1 MRRTL
6 FLSIALALQVTTAAT
21 AAEPARVA
29 SEAIASQPLDAAL
42 NALSRQTGLQFVYN
56 ARSAG
61 NPRTSGA
68 PAGLSADA
76 ALSRLLAGTG
86 LRYRYLNA
94 TTVTIEAQDS
104 ASPAPGAGMTAPSG
118 VAVAAD
124 APLNAEVAAPAAG
137 AGAQN
142 LETIQVTG
150 SYSRSLEQAVDIKRA
165 TVGFSDSIVATDVA
179 DFPEQNLAEALQ
191 RVPGVTIERSK
202 GLGTKVNVRGLPSE
216 YTHVSINDLAT
227 ASGSGGRDVEFDMFA
242 SEIIQQVTVQKSPT
256 AADEEGGIAGSVKIS
271 TARPFDYNERK
282 LVFSA
287 EGAHNSISEEVDPR
301 FAFLAAD
308 TWGDWG
314 ALVSYSQSK
323 RTNRTD
329 STSGINFRPSSR
341 FLTAS
346 GTRGTQAQSVLLR
359 DAGVNITD
367 RNDSDQTNRVVF
379 QDKVGDRV
387 YLNEQ
392 DKWGATASL
401 QYKPS
406 NNFSLTFDAMVGGYD
421 STEDEYDAAAYSASS
436 RSTFDT
442 IHEYDADTL
451 SQYGMVVLRDVSY
464 TATQHEML
472 SKERINKTDYSQY
485 SMALDWKGDNWYVD
499 GLIGYSGAEKTSDY
513 SNLKHVAY
521 APSRTR
527 WTGDSGETIPSAAP
541 GSIDMYNA
549 SDKYLFEAYETT
561 LEKVQDDKY
570 AAQVNVTRLLDLA
583 FLPAL
588 HTVKFGARYTDRS
601 KERQYGEAKITGPT
615 AGSAAWVNTRTLAD
629 SPLQSISDIVPGGEY
644 SHKGLDWQ
652 QVSNSYAR
660 SAFRYDG
667 FYTPFDPGQFYQVDE
682 KVMSFYAMTD
692 FAFDI
697 GNVPF
702 TINAGARYVDTKVD
716 SFGFHPIQRPDG
728 STGYTDTP
736 VSKDG
741 SYDDLLPSFNM
752 TAEVS
757 PGLLLRAAAS
767 KVMMRPALTDVAYK
781 RTASWS
787 SYRFTDGNPE
797 LKPTYAK
804 QWEVGVEK
812 YLDNGALFAA
822 SYFRKNIDGV
832 VINSLTGMV
841 EDVAVYN
848 ANGSLNG
855 IYDFD
860 VYQPVNAKGSYEVDG
875 IELVAQMPLGM
886 FAPWL
891 EGFGVN
897 ANYTMLDSS
906 LAGESD
912 LGIQT
917 PMPGLS
923 EKTWNF
929 TAYYENERFDARVS
943 YNHKDEYVE
952 SIGYNLYPIY
962 RDAYGQLDVSIGYRI
977 TDKIKLSLKGI
988 NLTNEI
994 TSGYTM
1000 DPSFPTMYE
1009 ASGRRISLGLRAD
1022 F

>member
-6 FLSIALALQVTTAAT
+6 FLSIALALQVTATAA

-56 ARSAG
+56 AQSAG
-61 NPRTSGA
+61 NPRTPGV

-104 ASPAPGAGMTAPSG
+104 ASPAPTTSAVAPAGI
-118 VAVAAD
+118 AVAAS
-124 APLNAEVAAPAAG
+124 APLQADVAAPARG

-359 DAGVNITD
+359 DAGVNITN

-392 DKWGATASL
+392 DKWGATGSL

-406 NNFSLTFDAMVGGYD
+406 NTFSLTFDAMVGGYD

-472 SKERINKTDYSQY
+472 SKERINKTDYGQY
-485 SMALDWKGDNWYVD
+485 SMALDWKGDSWYVD
-499 GLIGYSGAEKTSDY
+499 ALVGYSGAEKTSDY

-527 WTGDSGETIPSAAP
+527 WTGDSGETIPSSAP

-561 LEKVQDDKY
+561 LEKVKDDKY

-629 SPLQSISDIVPGGEY
+629 SPLQSISDIVPGGSY
-644 SHKGLDWQ
+644 SHKGLDWE
-652 QVSNSYAR
+652 QVSNEYAR
-660 SAFRYDG
+660 GAFRYDG

-697 GNVPF
+697 GSVPF

-752 TAEVS
+752 TAELS

-886 FAPWL
+886 FTPWL
-891 EGFGVN
+891 EGFGIN

-912 LGIQT
+912 LGIKT

-962 RDAYGQLDVSIGYRI
+962 RDAYGQMDVSIGYRI
-977 TDKIKLSLKGI
+977 TDNIKISLKGI